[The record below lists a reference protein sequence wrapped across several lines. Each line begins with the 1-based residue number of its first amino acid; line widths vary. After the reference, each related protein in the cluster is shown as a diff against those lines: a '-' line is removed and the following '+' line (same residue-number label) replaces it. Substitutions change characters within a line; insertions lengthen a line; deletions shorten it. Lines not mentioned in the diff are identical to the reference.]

1 MKWEGVIAGLAVAG
15 LNGALALAAVRWGLD
30 KGMQVFLT
38 AFIGGMALR
47 MMLVAVLS
55 VLVLK
60 LTSVHV
66 ASYAIS
72 LVVAYLAFLLLEILY
87 VLKRNKAEKT
97 ALATPDEAVS
107 RLNVFVK

>member
-15 LNGALALAAVRWGLD
+15 LNGALALAAVRWGLA

-38 AFIGGMALR
+38 VFIGGMALR
-47 MMLVAVLS
+47 LLLVAVLS

-66 ASYAIS
+66 ASYTVS
-72 LVVAYLAFLLLEILY
+72 LVATYLLFLLLEILY
-87 VLKRNKAEKT
+87 VLKKNKAEKT
-97 ALATPDEAVS
+97 AFSKPNEMPDEV
-107 RLNVFVK
+107 V